1 MDIAFLSANEIASR
15 IRSKEFSCREILE
28 HYLER
33 IDRFNPELNA
43 IVVDLREEGLET
55 AERLDELVQ
64 RGEFLG
70 PLHGVPM
77 TVKESYNVA
86 GTPTTFGK
94 PELKDNR
101 TDSDADSVRKLRAAG
116 VNIFGKTNVPLDLA
130 DFQSY
135 NDIYGTTNN
144 PYSLDRIPGGSSGGS
159 AAALAAGLTGLET
172 GSDIGGSIR
181 NPAHFVESLDT
192 NPLLI
197 FFGAKGI
204 AQFQKML
211 VSEISP

>member
-1 MDIAFLSANEIASR
+1 MDIAFLSANEIACR

-43 IVVDLREEGLET
+43 IVVDLREEGLEN
-55 AERLDELVQ
+55 ADRLDELVQ

-94 PELKDNR
+94 PELKDN
-101 TDSDADSVRKLRAAG
+101 L
-116 VNIFGKTNVPLDLA
+116 
-130 DFQSY
+130 
-135 NDIYGTTNN
+135 
-144 PYSLDRIPGGSSGGS
+144 SLIH
-159 AAALAAGLTGLET
+159 
-172 GSDIGGSIR
+172 I
-181 NPAHFVESLDT
+181 
-192 NPLLI
+192 
-197 FFGAKGI
+197 
-204 AQFQKML
+204 
-211 VSEISP
+211 

>member
-1 MDIAFLSANEIASR
+1 MKLHVASDQK
-15 IRSKEFSCREILE
+15 SFCREILE

-55 AERLDELVQ
+55 ADRLDELVQ

-144 PYSLDRIPGGSSGGS
+144 PYSLDRPWGSSRVGGVCC
-159 AAALAAGLTGLET
+159 GLTGLET

-181 NPAHFVESLDT
+181 NPAISVESLDT
-192 NPLLI
+192 NRLLTSS
-197 FFGAKGI
+197 GAKDI
-204 AQFQKML
+204 APFQKML
-211 VSEISP
+211 VSEISL

>member
-1 MDIAFLSANEIASR
+1 MLGVWKMDIAFLSANEIASR

-55 AERLDELVQ
+55 ADRLDELVQ

-94 PELKDNR
+94 PGILNFTKSCDC
-101 TDSDADSVRKLRAAG
+101 TV
-116 VNIFGKTNVPLDLA
+116 
-130 DFQSY
+130 
-135 NDIYGTTNN
+135 
-144 PYSLDRIPGGSSGGS
+144 
-159 AAALAAGLTGLET
+159 
-172 GSDIGGSIR
+172 
-181 NPAHFVESLDT
+181 AHFVRQ
-192 NPLLI
+192 I
-197 FFGAKGI
+197 F
-204 AQFQKML
+204 
-211 VSEISP
+211 